1 MIIPDQAMTMH
12 DHTGLHA
19 HGRQNGAAEG
29 RPFPAGYARCF
40 ICIEI
45 IGWRGIG
52 QADQPDIAEAIHR
65 HQRFA
70 PGARMPAGDAH
81 QVPHQP
87 GPEERPDMVEVA
99 LKVRMHAHKDGAA
112 PCQTN
117 SDDPRGVILENAK
130 RFSGTQFCS
139 RHTASGARIFAPQI
153 PGWHAAAVGQS
164 PISPHASSPTAQPSG
179 DPSPNE
185 ATKSVMRGGNIPRPG
200 HDAPRRIVQSWPS
213 RPLRGRG

>member
-52 QADQPDIAEAIHR
+52 QADEPDIAKAIDR

-70 PGARMPAGDAH
+70 PGVRMPAGDAH

-87 GPEERPDMVEVA
+87 WPEERPDMVEVA
-99 LKVRMHAHKDGAA
+99 LKVRMHAHKDGGA

-117 SDDPRGVILENAK
+117 
-130 RFSGTQFCS
+130 
-139 RHTASGARIFAPQI
+139 
-153 PGWHAAAVGQS
+153 
-164 PISPHASSPTAQPSG
+164 
-179 DPSPNE
+179 
-185 ATKSVMRGGNIPRPG
+185 
-200 HDAPRRIVQSWPS
+200 
-213 RPLRGRG
+213 